1 MIYSLIRSISIS
13 LVQSMPGYS
22 TRNKPFAIIITI
34 LLLLNFLILHNIYT
48 RALTTTDT
56 PPYPT
61 YHYFY
66 DGSESREDNFKCIN
80 EARRADTE
88 RECPEL
94 FIIGARK
101 GGTTSL
107 YQYISQH
114 REFRGQGLDKGASAG
129 EIHYFSFFFLR
140 RSWEEYV
147 SRFGERDEHMT
158 GESSVSYLTSCMTP
172 YRLTA
177 LCGSNPVIVVLLRE
191 PVRRIVST
199 YVMRYQL
206 LAEKKESLEDFVSE
220 GVRREIVQWK
230 QMLAKNGLE
239 ANQLIED
246 DMLCLFKPA
255 ENQINEGLYA
265 MHLNRWFKYF
275 PRENFLIW
283 KSESFRD
290 SPSHYLSLLITRLG
304 LEKLSEDELHEITS
318 VYYNENKYNSTTLMR
333 EEDRE
338 YLVELYKPFNQ
349 QLAAV
354 LGEDY
359 SWEQIT

>member
-1 MIYSLIRSISIS
+1 
-13 LVQSMPGYS
+13 MPGYL
-22 TRNKPFAIIITI
+22 TRNKPFAIILTI
-34 LLLLNFLILHNIYT
+34 LLFLNFIPLYIINTGVLI
-48 RALTTTDT
+48 TTDT

-61 YHYFY
+61 YRYFY
-66 DGSESREDNFKCIN
+66 ANSDTREDEYKYIN

-88 RECPEL
+88 LQCPEL

-101 GGTTSL
+101 GGTTSI

-114 REFRGQGLDKGASAG
+114 RGFRGQGLDKGASAG
-129 EIHYFSFFFLR
+129 ETHYFSFLFLK
-140 RSWEEYV
+140 RSWEEYTG
-147 SRFGERDEHMT
+147 RFEERDECMT

-172 YRLTA
+172 YRLRA

-206 LAEKKESLEDFVSE
+206 LAES
-220 GVRREIVQWK
+220 
-230 QMLAKNGLE
+230 GLKV
-239 ANQLIED
+239 NQLIEE

-255 ENQINEGLYA
+255 KNQINEGLYA

-275 PRENFLIW
+275 PRENFVIW
-283 KSESFRD
+283 RSESFRAN
-290 SPSHYLSLLITRLG
+290 PSHYLSLLITRLG
-304 LEKLSEDELHEITS
+304 LEELSEDELREITS
-318 VYYNENKYNSTTLMR
+318 VYYNENKYNYTALIR

-338 YLVELYKPFNQ
+338 YLVELYRPFNQ
-349 QLAAV
+349 QLTTV

-359 SWEQIT
+359 TWEHIK